1 MSCQEGAIRICRGTV
16 AMNHSK
22 TFLVIAFHM
31 LAGPL
36 CVGAASPNK
45 IIITSKRAS
54 CTQVP
59 NKKKQF
65 CFTYLDDVHISMH
78 DGSQADAQKLVIVL
92 DTNSATKQQGV
103 ENIKKIT
110 LSQQVRFVH
119 EERTARADSAI
130 LLPAKK
136 RCFLTGNVH
145 ITQPGKGAKEV
156 PLSVDCSAATIDLA
170 SGKVT
175 LQGSE
180 QKPVSTTLVIN
191 KFTTGLHTK
200 RGGHHAT
207 HQPPLAS
214 RSS

>member
-16 AMNHSK
+16 AMNRSK
-22 TFLVIAFHM
+22 TFLVIAFYM

-36 CVGAASPNK
+36 CAGAASPNK

-110 LSQQVRFVH
+110 LSQQVRF
-119 EERTARADSAI
+119 
-130 LLPAKK
+130 
-136 RCFLTGNVH
+136 
-145 ITQPGKGAKEV
+145 
-156 PLSVDCSAATIDLA
+156 AAA
-170 SGKVT
+170 SGKALFSDGQRAHHST
-175 LQGSE
+175 RQGS
-180 QKPVSTTLVIN
+180 KGNPCI
-191 KFTTGLHTK
+191 G
-200 RGGHHAT
+200 
-207 HQPPLAS
+207 
-214 RSS
+214 